1 MSEEIAVLGPLPAP
15 STTWLQ
21 MGSGANVLDAPSYV
35 DGVAQSV
42 SILLFPGKSTGG
54 RCYLEVYQRT
64 GDRFTRRQS
73 TPVALDVTVSQL
85 QTVSVKP
92 MPVSRGEYV
101 GLRMEGGSLF
111 TQWTDGAPAHM
122 WWDVD
127 PVAGTAGRYV
137 SMVSSGFAV
146 TLAAPYVADRTWH
159 ALYPGPL
166 QSGPVLRWTA
176 HEQPGTY
183 LYLPTAFHLGIGP
196 SSGLPG
202 IEPYLYL
209 RDGAGPMPS
218 LADYRVR
225 LRLVAVPVLTS
236 AERERL
242 RTEIRKVTGRP
253 AVRLQRA
260 TGLPA
265 RLQITIGPESA
276 ASPAPGDLAVDLAS
290 GFTLEYDLPASD
302 YALVREQLLAP
313 GGGIRGKVYVPL
325 GPQDQ
330 GVIDVWLSLQQ
341 VSVDVVAV
349 QWPEPSTP
357 GFRHAVGPALMD
369 PARRN
374 LLNVLKLRVSHHGVG
389 DAKATVS
396 SIFSPG
402 LPLRNQLDQAVRVS
416 RVYGLM
422 GAGSYDPPSQVS
434 AAQVA
439 TPIDLPAGGTASVP
453 LTLHERTGSWHLWD
467 LEINDVTIPGSSPAR
482 WIDRIDRAPATGNA
496 LLPVAVYVTNLAQR
510 KAEDPDFVGVEV
522 AVRGAIPPDGV
533 LRADASEPWRS
544 QLARSLSEIVGG
556 SGATGFDVEI
566 TNLYTGGRGL
576 PQRIASAGENA
587 VLSALAPERPG
598 CRYAILAHGGGVLS
612 DGLDRAAAEAALED
626 LAAQG
631 RRWQLAVRDAP
642 PAP

>member
-21 MGSGANVLDAPSYV
+21 LGSGAYVLDAPSYV

-42 SILLFPGKSTGG
+42 SILLFPGKPAAG

-73 TPVALDVTVSQL
+73 TPVALDLTVSRL

-92 MPVSRGEYV
+92 TPVSRGEYV

-127 PVAGTAGRYV
+127 PAAGTAGRYV

-146 TLAAPYVADRTWH
+146 TIVAPYVADRTWH

-166 QSGPVLRWTA
+166 QSGQVMRWTA

-183 LYLPTAFHLGIGP
+183 LYLPTAFHLGLGAG
-196 SSGLPG
+196 SGLPG
-202 IEPYLYL
+202 IVPYLYL

-218 LADYRVR
+218 LVDYRVR
-225 LRLVAVPVLTS
+225 LRLVAVPVLTP

-276 ASPAPGDLAVDLAS
+276 ASPAPGDLAVDLAT
-290 GFTLEYDLPASD
+290 GFTLEYDFPASD

-330 GVIDVWLSLQQ
+330 GVMDVWLSLQQ
-341 VSVDVVAV
+341 LSIDVVAV
-349 QWPEPSTP
+349 QLPELPPP
-357 GFRHAVGPALMD
+357 GFHRTVGPA
-369 PARRN
+369 AR
-374 LLNVLKLRVSHHGVG
+374 
-389 DAKATVS
+389 
-396 SIFSPG
+396 FSPG
-402 LPLRNQLDQAVRVS
+402 LPLRNQSDHAVRVS
-416 RVYGLM
+416 WIYALM
-422 GAGSYDPPSQVS
+422 GAGSADPPSQVS

-439 TPIDLPAGGTASVP
+439 TPIDLPAGGMATVP
-453 LTLHERTGSWHLWD
+453 FVLHERTGSWHLWD
-467 LEINDVTIPGSSPAR
+467 LEIGDVTVSGSSPTQ
-482 WIDRIDRAPATGNA
+482 WIDRIDRAPAAGRA

-510 KAEDPDFVGVEV
+510 KTEYADFVGVEV

-533 LRADASEPWRS
+533 LRADASDPWRS

-587 VLSALAPERPG
+587 VLAALTPERPG
-598 CRYAILAHGGGVLS
+598 CRYAILADTGGVLF

-626 LAAQG
+626 LEAQG